1 VTHPLFNLFIVQNFA
16 SVADLASVIVDLPEI
31 HFSFG
36 VFLTCKAIE
45 QAG

>member
-1 VTHPLFNLFIVQNFA
+1 VTHPLFNLLIVQNFA
-16 SVADLASVIVDLPEI
+16 SVADLALVIADLAEI

-36 VFLTCKAIE
+36 VFLTFKDTE